1 MISSID
7 KGLCVL
13 VGIHRDDTK
22 KEMDYIA
29 KKILSIRLFDDPQ
42 TGKRWN
48 KSVKDLDLEVLCV
61 SQFTLHHI
69 LKVRNVIIFIHPQS
83 TLKVPNAYNIQTY
96 YISRRAMPPTVCC
109 ISMYLYQPP
118 TKSNKLG
125 LCTTLRNIQ
134 ICFSGSVVPFVPN
147 SGKIQTSLNTSSSL
161 FRNKRFMLNKMF
173 QQNSSKFAIFYV

>member
-1 MISSID
+1 MKAVIQRVSSASVKVDGEMISSIG

-22 KEMDYIA
+22 KEMEYIA

-69 LKVRNVIIFIHPQS
+69 LKGNKVDFHLAMSGENARNMYEELLNELRTQYGS
-83 TLKVPNAYNIQTY
+83 TEKVKDGQFGAMMEVNIANDGPVT
-96 YISRRAMPPTVCC
+96 IELESKNDN
-109 ISMYLYQPP
+109 IDH
-118 TKSNKLG
+118 SN
-125 LCTTLRNIQ
+125 
-134 ICFSGSVVPFVPN
+134 S
-147 SGKIQTSLNTSSSL
+147 
-161 FRNKRFMLNKMF
+161 
-173 QQNSSKFAIFYV
+173 

>member
-1 MISSID
+1 MWYLLERVSSASVKVDGEMISSIG

-22 KEMDYIA
+22 KEMEYIA

-69 LKVRNVIIFIHPQS
+69 LKVRNIH
-83 TLKVPNAYNIQTY
+83 
-96 YISRRAMPPTVCC
+96 
-109 ISMYLYQPP
+109 
-118 TKSNKLG
+118 SNCSASILG
-125 LCTTLRNIQ
+125 AIHM
-134 ICFSGSVVPFVPN
+134 
-147 SGKIQTSLNTSSSL
+147 TS
-161 FRNKRFMLNKMF
+161 
-173 QQNSSKFAIFYV
+173 AP

>member
-1 MISSID
+1 MWYLLERVSSASVKVDGEMISSIG

-22 KEMDYIA
+22 KEMEYIA

-69 LKVRNVIIFIHPQS
+69 LKVRNIHSNCSASILGAIHIWRQHPRWRGVS
-83 TLKVPNAYNIQTY
+83 EIL
-96 YISRRAMPPTVCC
+96 
-109 ISMYLYQPP
+109 
-118 TKSNKLG
+118 TKSDMGEGGFDQWWRQQKSIFCCN
-125 LCTTLRNIQ
+125 
-134 ICFSGSVVPFVPN
+134 
-147 SGKIQTSLNTSSSL
+147 
-161 FRNKRFMLNKMF
+161 RNKCINKNTQPLNLYLK
-173 QQNSSKFAIFYV
+173 YR